1 MNYLSLEWGDVARQ
15 QLLGS
20 RSGASSWPQAQFE
33 PDVCS
38 CQGNDR
44 RLHEQGQERVKCIKS
59 LDSSKCRICGRAEKH
74 TCVGNVN

>member
-1 MNYLSLEWGDVARQ
+1 MARQ

-33 PDVCS
+33 PDVGS

-44 RLHEQGQERVKCIKS
+44 RLRAQGQEMVDPAKVRGS
-59 LDSSKCRICGRAEKH
+59 EAGRGRAQFK
-74 TCVGNVN
+74 

>member
-1 MNYLSLEWGDVARQ
+1 MDSGINYLSLEWGDVARQ

-44 RLHEQGQERVKCIKS
+44 RLHEQGQERVGPGRVQG
-59 LDSSKCRICGRAEKH
+59 SKAGRGRTQFK
-74 TCVGNVN
+74 